1 MKPLDRNL
9 RVNSPHRENLDDT
22 RQSKFGITLRKTEQG
37 TTETLTSLNERR
49 KSSITLEKR
58 ITEEEVEEIFDLEV
72 LEELV
77 SFLINITLFLLFHI
91 VEIFSWRK

>member
-22 RQSKFGITLRKTEQG
+22 KQSKFGITLRKTDQS
-37 TTETLTSLNERR
+37 TTETTTSLNERR

-77 SFLINITLFLLFHI
+77 SSLISRDLVCYFVQIS
-91 VEIFSWRK
+91 SWRK